1 MDEAEARDTL
11 ERLSAALSE
20 GGADW
25 IVRQVSAAV
34 QEGRTQEKVKVR
46 RPRGRPSLH
55 PVEDE
60 ESKRRPTGE
69 FTRSLPYSPQE
80 QLALLTEAIRGVF
93 VESASLNGA
102 LVKEFGNITF
112 QSEGRFAE
120 EETFVIDEA
129 AVASHA
135 QAEARVTDLIAKLMG
150 GVEQ

>member
-11 ERLSAALSE
+11 QRLSAALSQ

-46 RPRGRPSLH
+46 RPRGRPALH

-60 ESKRRPTGE
+60 ELKRRPTGE

-80 QLALLTEAIRGVF
+80 QLALLIEAISITTL
-93 VESASLNGA
+93 SATGCVSGPPRPRSRRSCLS
-102 LVKEFGNITF
+102 T
-112 QSEGRFAE
+112 
-120 EETFVIDEA
+120 
-129 AVASHA
+129 
-135 QAEARVTDLIAKLMG
+135 
-150 GVEQ
+150 